1 MKISF
6 PEIKNEVFVNLL
18 GYKGSDLIYLNRCK
32 GVCMNSDDRP
42 LRCKPVA
49 IRERKVKMTV
59 KAFRAGSDPRERV
72 KDLILDDHT
81 ACGCECGEG
90 LAAEC
95 AGLFNPVS
103 CSCECP
109 LRKFGG
115 VREDCLSRPDHFWN
129 AALCLCESRSVA
141 PRGLP
146 DNFPCHG
153 GFGGRLSSGLGTH
166 LADMILWL
174 ALGSSITLVI
184 VLAIVTK
191 YYRSKF
197 VKHCHEKKREN
208 FQESLDDKFTAESL
222 GDEPEPRYSNSSASL
237 EFQQSFPYK
246 DQLENFLTTARREA
260 RKSRSTSLENILEKK
275 KKSKNQTEVFY
286 HQYVAQEESE
296 GNGSDG
302 YHENINV

>member
-1 MKISF
+1 M
-6 PEIKNEVFVNLL
+6 
-18 GYKGSDLIYLNRCK
+18 
-32 GVCMNSDDRP
+32 
-42 LRCKPVA
+42 
-49 IRERKVKMTV
+49 
-59 KAFRAGSDPRERV
+59 
-72 KDLILDDHT
+72 
-81 ACGCECGEG
+81 
-90 LAAEC
+90 
-95 AGLFNPVS
+95 
-103 CSCECP
+103 
-109 LRKFGG
+109 
-115 VREDCLSRPDHFWN
+115 REDCLSRPDHFWN

-246 DQLENFLTTARREA
+246 DQLENFLTTARRET
-260 RKSRSTSLENILEKK
+260 RKSRKLNIYTFELFPLFTPFTKSTN
-275 KKSKNQTEVFY
+275 
-286 HQYVAQEESE
+286 
-296 GNGSDG
+296 
-302 YHENINV
+302 